1 MPTVF
6 SSPSASNPRDRLRSV
21 AKPSERH
28 TIMTPLTSFAVSP
41 DGIRFETQ
49 EEEELVKLFLR
60 QHAITLVAPL
70 ALVVLLAITPIVLL
84 PIFSTFL
91 PLPFT
96 LPAGYVV
103 VGTAFW
109 YVVTFGVA
117 LMSFLRWFFNIYI
130 VTDQRVVD
138 IDFIHLLYKEFSEAR
153 IDRIQ
158 DIGFHSGGILATFFD
173 FGNVTIETAG
183 EVPNLEFNAVPKPA
197 KVVET
202 ISKLIEE
209 RSKR

>member
-6 SSPSASNPRDRLRSV
+6 SSSSASTPRERLRSV
-21 AKPSERH
+21 ASERH
-28 TIMTPLTSFAVSP
+28 TIMTPFTSFAVSP
-41 DGIRFETQ
+41 SGIRFETQ
-49 EEEELVKLFLR
+49 EDEEVVKLFLR
-60 QHAITLVAPL
+60 QHVITLVMPFL
-70 ALVVLLAITPIVLL
+70 LVVVLAIAPMVLL
-84 PIFSTFL
+84 PFFGRFL

-96 LPAGYVV
+96 LPTGYII

-158 DIGFHSGGILATFFD
+158 DIGFRSGGILAAFFD
-173 FGNVTIETAG
+173 YGDVTIETAG
-183 EVPNLEFNAVPKPA
+183 EVPNLEFSAVPMPG

-202 ISKLIEE
+202 ISQLIEQ
-209 RSKR
+209 RSRR

>member
-6 SSPSASNPRDRLRSV
+6 SSSTASTPRERLRSV
-21 AKPSERH
+21 ASSERH

-49 EEEELVKLFLR
+49 EAEEEVKLFLR
-60 QHAITLVAPL
+60 QHVITLVSPTLLVITL
-70 ALVVLLAITPIVLL
+70 ALAPMVLVPL
-84 PIFSTFL
+84 FGRFL
-91 PLPFT
+91 PLPFA
-96 LPAGYVV
+96 LPAGYVI

-109 YVVTFGVA
+109 YVVTFGIA

-158 DIGFHSGGILATFFD
+158 DIGFRSGGIFAAFFD
-173 FGNVTIETAG
+173 YGDVTIETAG
-183 EVPNLEFNAVPKPA
+183 EVPNLEFASVPKPG

-202 ISKLIEE
+202 ISQLIEQ